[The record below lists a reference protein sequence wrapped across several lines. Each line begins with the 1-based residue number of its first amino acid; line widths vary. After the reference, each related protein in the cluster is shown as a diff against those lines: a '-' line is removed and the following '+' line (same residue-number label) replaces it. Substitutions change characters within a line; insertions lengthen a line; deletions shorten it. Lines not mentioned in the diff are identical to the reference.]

1 MAGEAVSALEAL
13 VNAVIGLVVSWL
25 VTWLW
30 LGFNPVQS
38 VQITAAF
45 FGLSFARAYVI
56 RRIFRGLE

>member
-1 MAGEAVSALEAL
+1 MTALEAL
-13 VNAVIGLVVSWL
+13 CNAVIGLVASWL

-38 VQITAAF
+38 AKITAVF
-45 FGLSFARAYVI
+45 FGISFARAYVI